1 MSGLRRKTAY
11 VLLRIYKASFSVVF
25 YAAGARCQHKPTC
38 SEYGAECVAR
48 HGWWPG
54 GWMAIARFIRCRPG
68 GVSGMIRRP
77 RRNRT
82 CPHGSPGAMATGK
95 QGVGPSRTR
104 QLKTRRKHEIS
115 PPDDMFEPYPAA
127 QRPDHANPPGCM
139 TPARQHRRARFTS
152 HVPGKLPNNSG
163 QPA

>member
-11 VLLRIYKASFSVVF
+11 VLLRVYKASFSLVF

-68 GVSGMIRRP
+68 GSFGYDPAPETKPDVPAWLPWRYGDWTSGGRHFPNQTI
-77 RRNRT
+77 
-82 CPHGSPGAMATGK
+82 
-95 QGVGPSRTR
+95 
-104 QLKTRRKHEIS
+104 E
-115 PPDDMFEPYPAA
+115 
-127 QRPDHANPPGCM
+127 NPPE
-139 TPARQHRRARFTS
+139 A
-152 HVPGKLPNNSG
+152 
-163 QPA
+163 